1 MDLIKIIEN
10 EIDCRKSCL
19 KKYHEQII
27 KNIENDKIISHDMAH
42 NFKQNYQ
49 SEYER
54 MQYEEILNRLKS
66 CEQTFDCQL
75 NLLYDYIEYYTTE
88 LTNCQLFRS
97 STDIIFNVCSMF
109 QSESKQ
115 RILNRLECLKNSLVR
130 LNESH

>member
-1 MDLIKIIEN
+1 
-10 EIDCRKSCL
+10 
-19 KKYHEQII
+19 
-27 KNIENDKIISHDMAH
+27 MAH

-66 CEQTFDCQL
+66 CEQTYDSQL
-75 NLLYDYIEYYTTE
+75 NLLYDYIDYYTTE

-97 STDIIFNVCSMF
+97 STDIIVNVCSMF
-109 QSESKQ
+109 ESESKQ

-130 LNESH
+130 LNL